1 MDTIVCL
8 NIISTRKDTWDVTIH
23 VNAIYK
29 KLSTFENAAPTL
41 LPTRAYPKTLILEL
55 CYFVRYF
62 FVAPRRGPRVFII
75 ILAAQ
80 KMRSRI
86 CLCHFHSFFV
96 VVLSGL

>member
-1 MDTIVCL
+1 MRYIKNFFFFLV
-8 NIISTRKDTWDVTIH
+8 TRVGVKDHFNLHTE
-23 VNAIYK
+23 NL
-29 KLSTFENAAPTL
+29 LSTFENAAPTL